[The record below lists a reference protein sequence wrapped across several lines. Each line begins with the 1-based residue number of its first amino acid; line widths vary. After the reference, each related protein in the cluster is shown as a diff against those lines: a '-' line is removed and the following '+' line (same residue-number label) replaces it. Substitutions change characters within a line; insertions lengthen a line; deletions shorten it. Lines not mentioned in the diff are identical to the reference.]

1 MRPQTTDRRAALMRS
16 LGAGRSAVVATDV
29 GSSTGHQ
36 LPDTFNPVDDPDDLR
51 EVLRELA
58 AHPDLAH
65 LRLETSSAGAVGLRD
80 AGRSLHVIGHLIGD
94 GRVSGRS
101 PRGNGDDAQVAVG
114 VLAQIA
120 ADLLDASAPLLSGSN
135 HYAGAAL
142 LRQVVEVE
150 YLTWAFANGKREASD
165 WLNSTHRERAEF
177 FTPHRLRQISD
188 GRFSPSDYRHHCEQG
203 GHPVPKA
210 IPLLGSSDITTAQ
223 MLLVDL
229 LLHSWRTID
238 NLIEWVR
245 GRRVHESV
253 PKGLR
258 STQQLFS
265 SWGSKDPLYKWSLS
279 APPAPPPQDP

>member
-1 MRPQTTDRRAALMRS
+1 VWFGDVKSPTGRWLACTFNTMEDPDILREALRESAADPQLAALRLQTAS
-16 LGAGRSAVVATDV
+16 DGAI
-29 GSSTGHQ
+29 
-36 LPDTFNPVDDPDDLR
+36 
-51 EVLRELA
+51 
-58 AHPDLAH
+58 
-65 LRLETSSAGAVGLRD
+65 GLSD

-101 PRGNGDDAQVAVG
+101 ARGNGDDAQVAVG

-120 ADLLDASAPLLSGSN
+120 ADLLDASASLLSGTN

-165 WLNSTHRERAEF
+165 WLNSTHSERMEF
-177 FTPHRLRQISD
+177 FSPPRLRQISD
-188 GRFSPSDYRHHCEQG
+188 GRFSASDYRHHCEQG

-210 IPLLGSSDITTAQ
+210 IPLLGKSDITTAQ

-229 LLHSWRTID
+229 LLHSWRTVD
-238 NLIEWVR
+238 SLIEWVQ

-253 PKGLR
+253 PEGLKL
-258 STQQLFS
+258 TQEMFS
-265 SWGSKDPLYKWSLS
+265 RWGAEDPLYKWSIS
-279 APPAPPPQDP
+279 APPAPPPQDH